1 MFNPDYYLPTEKY
14 FSIYEKALME
24 LHDEDLWIWLM
35 HRAGKNQEW
44 IADKMGITQS
54 AISHRKKKIN
64 KYFIKRIMRER
75 RYGGSIVRNN

>member
-1 MFNPDYYLPTEKY
+1 MFNPDYYLPTDDY
-14 FSIYEKALME
+14 FSMYEKALME

-64 KYFIKRIMRER
+64 KYFKKRIIRER
-75 RYGGSIVRNN
+75 RYGGSVVRKN